1 MAEDNSFK
9 KIELKE
15 AKNLIKDE
23 KPLLFDIRDK
33 NSFDQSHIKNAIN
46 LNNHNIDDIVKKT
59 EHKKSILIYCYKGIS
74 SQNVA
79 QHFCN
84 LGFENVYSLNGGYES
99 FFEDEKG

>member
-1 MAEDNSFK
+1 MAENNSFK
-9 KIELKE
+9 KIALKE
-15 AKNLIKDE
+15 AKSLIKDE
-23 KPLLFDIRDK
+23 DLLLFDIRDK

-84 LGFENVYSLNGGYES
+84 LGFEKVYSLDGGYES
-99 FFEDEKG
+99 FFKDEKR

>member
-1 MAEDNSFK
+1 MIENNNFK

-15 AKNLIKDE
+15 AKSLMEDE
-23 KPLLFDIRDK
+23 GLLLFDVRDK
-33 NSFDQSHIKNAIN
+33 NSFDQSHMKNAIN
-46 LNNHNIDDIVKKT
+46 LNNQNIDDIVKKT

-84 LGFENVYSLNGGYES
+84 LGFENVYSLNGGYEG
-99 FFEDEKG
+99 FFEDE

>member
-1 MAEDNSFK
+1 MTRNNSFK
-9 KIELKE
+9 RIEIKE

-23 KPLLFDIRDK
+23 NPLLFDIRDK

-99 FFEDEKG
+99 FFENEKG